1 MSHKTKLAS
10 QPGCLLYPRLE
21 PLTVPQRPAARVE
34 QGVLSA
40 VVVAVVGVEVIADDV
55 LQVAVLPVEVAGLD
69 GPREHCPVRPSA
81 RI

>member
-1 MSHKTKLAS
+1 M
-10 QPGCLLYPRLE
+10 PEG
-21 PLTVPQRPAARVE
+21 PAARVE

-40 VVVAVVGVEVIADDV
+40 VMVAVVGVEVIADDV

-69 GPREHCPVRPSA
+69 GSREHCPVRSSA

>member
-1 MSHKTKLAS
+1 MF
-10 QPGCLLYPRLE
+10 YPRLE
-21 PLTVPQRPAARVE
+21 TLTVPQGPAARVE

-69 GPREHCPVRPSA
+69 GPCEHCPVWPSA